1 MIEFLTFLLV
11 VCAAGFIYLTFRN
24 RWQVKDDEVITTT
37 LGATKLEQR
46 ADSITITADKI
57 NLNGAVSVTQFEEE
71 YVSSLPKS
79 APRINQAHWQTRTF
93 ERPRRKVKR

>member
-1 MIEFLTFLLV
+1 MMGFFLFLLV
-11 VCAAGFIYLTFRN
+11 VCAGGFIYLTFQS
-24 RWQVKDDEVITTT
+24 RWQVKDAAITTT
-37 LGATKLEQR
+37 LGATKVEHR

-57 NLNGAVSVTQFEEE
+57 NLHGAVAYEE
-71 YVSSLPKS
+71 VDSNLPKS